1 MESCRETWIKERSP
15 PGEPW
20 GRDTVERTPET
31 KSRGGRGGR
40 DSHRESPRRVDIPP
54 ETAAGRRGGR
64 RDHQR
69 QSHKEGGWTCRNK
82 EGHRAKRENPERVR
96 EKRTEGTRRL
106 SGERAPWRRKGRKP
120 EAGSDGHR
128 ETLNLTGKGEDRSA
142 KTGERQGEGNGTIS
156 STPRGGMRRDVNS
169 KRRGA
174 ERERRREETG
184 KKKERRRET
193 RVRRQ
198 REKAHPEAP
207 GAMEP
212 DAPPRMG
219 H

>member
-1 MESCRETWIKERSP
+1 MGRSRRGRALRDGELQGDVDKGEISPWRAVGKRHSGENPRE
-15 PGEPW
+15 
-20 GRDTVERTPET
+20 

-69 QSHKEGGWTCRNK
+69 QSYREGGWTCRNK

-142 KTGERQGEGNGTIS
+142 KTGKGRARGTK
-156 STPRGGMRRDVNS
+156 PFPAHRV
-169 KRRGA
+169 GA
-174 ERERRREETG
+174 
-184 KKKERRRET
+184 
-193 RVRRQ
+193 
-198 REKAHPEAP
+198 
-207 GAMEP
+207 
-212 DAPPRMG
+212 
-219 H
+219 